1 MCVSISLYIALFLN
15 EKDKLQEKVRFLLG
29 GWAEASEGRVL
40 STFLTN
46 WGGTNLFYS
55 QPGGGSQFFWPGK
68 KSLHVASILYIP
80 AKLPDKINLNYL
92 RMSKNLYVKKPS
104 SPN

>member
-55 QPGGGSQFFWPGK
+55 QPGEGHSFFGKEKITPCRFYFVYTSKATSQ
-68 KSLHVASILYIP
+68 
-80 AKLPDKINLNYL
+80 D
-92 RMSKNLYVKKPS
+92 
-104 SPN
+104 